1 MNKSAR
7 VVTTRAAATAAV
19 AAATALVMMGNVVS
33 AAPVGPINPVQATQ
47 GFLVMTE
54 GNANLIGTENEG
66 TLAVG
71 GNLVFSQYQLA
82 TVSAGN
88 FFAPGENNPTA
99 LVVDGQVDFVNSQ
112 PATRLQVLQNG
123 YAKIGNLNDTFVRD
137 FDNNNVPANTRILP
151 ANDYDASPRIELV
164 TNQSVPSVG
173 PVSVIDFAEAFQTFR
188 SNSTELATC
197 QNTVV
202 LRDPNGDPI
211 SSPIPPGTNAVINLS
226 ANTTNVLN
234 INSTDLDNIGILT
247 FADQPTASS
256 PLLVNVS
263 TTDVGDTFAW
273 TAPNFAGIGG
283 PEARFILFNFPTAT
297 ALTLAPGGATV
308 EGTIYAPRADFTDLD
323 QSNTEGSIIARTLE
337 HRGGEIHDYPFSTT
351 LACDSSSPTA
361 SPTATP
367 TATPTGTPTADP
379 TMTPTVTPS
388 PTGTGLPITG
398 SSSGSMLFTGSLA
411 VLTGTALLLTLG
423 LTHRRRRNAGS

>member
-1 MNKSAR
+1 MNKSAK
-7 VVTTRAAATAAV
+7 VTTTRTAAIAAV
-19 AAATALVMMGNVVS
+19 AATTAFVMMGNVVS
-33 AAPVGPINPVQATQ
+33 AAPVGPIDPVQATE

-54 GNANLIGTENEG
+54 GNATLIGTENEG

-71 GNLVFSQYQLA
+71 GDLVFAQYQLA
-82 TVSAGN
+82 VVSAGN

-99 LVVDGQVDFVNSQ
+99 LVVDGQVDFVNSL
-112 PATRLQVLQNG
+112 PATRLQVLQSG
-123 YAKIGNLNDTFVRD
+123 YAKIGNLTDTFVRN
-137 FDNNNVPANTRILP
+137 FDNNNAPANTRILP
-151 ANDYDASPRIELV
+151 ANDYDAAPRIELV

-202 LRDPNGDPI
+202 LQDPNGNPI

-226 ANTTNVLN
+226 SNTTNVLN
-234 INSTDLDNIGILT
+234 INSTDLDNISVLT
-247 FADQPTASS
+247 FADQPTANG
-256 PLLVNVS
+256 PLLVNVN

-323 QSNTEGSIIARTLE
+323 QSNTEGSIITRTLE

-351 LACDSSSPTA
+351 LACDSASPTA

-367 TATPTGTPTADP
+367 TTTPSGTPTADP
-379 TMTPTVTPS
+379 TVTPTVTPS
-388 PTGTGLPITG
+388 PTGTDLPITG
-398 SSSGSMLFTGSLA
+398 SSSGSMLFAGSLA
-411 VLTGTALLLTLG
+411 VLTGTALLLTIG
-423 LTHRRRRNAGS
+423 LTHRRRRSAGS

>member
-1 MNKSAR
+1 MNRNAK
-7 VVTTRAAATAAV
+7 VMTTRATATAAV
-19 AAATALVMMGNVVS
+19 AATTAFVMMGNVVN
-33 AAPVGPINPVQATQ
+33 AAPVGPIDPVQATQ

-54 GNANLIGTENEG
+54 GNATLIGTENEG

-71 GNLVFSQYQLA
+71 GNLAFSQYQLA

-88 FFAPGENNPTA
+88 FFAPGENTPTA
-99 LVVDGQVDFVNSQ
+99 LVVDGQVDFVNSL
-112 PATRLQVLQNG
+112 PATRLQVLEG
-123 YAKIGNLNDTFVRD
+123 GFAKIGNLNDTFVRNV
-137 FDNNNVPANTRILP
+137 DNNNVPANTRILP
-151 ANDYDASPRIELV
+151 ADNYDASPRIELV

-197 QNTVV
+197 QNTVA

-226 ANTTNVLN
+226 PNTTNVLN

-247 FADQPTASS
+247 FPDQPNANS
-256 PLLVNVS
+256 PLLVNVD
-263 TTDVGDTFAW
+263 TTDVGDTFSW

-297 ALTLAPGGATV
+297 TLTLATGGATV

-323 QSNTEGSIIARTLE
+323 QSNTEGSIVARTLE

-351 LACDSSSPTA
+351 LACDSGGPTA

-367 TATPTGTPTADP
+367 TADPTG
-379 TMTPTVTPS
+379 TPTVTPS
-388 PTGTGLPITG
+388 PTGTDLPITG
-398 SSSGSMLFTGSLA
+398 SSSGSMLLTGSLA
-411 VLTGTALLLTLG
+411 VLTGTALLLTIG
-423 LTHRRRRNAGS
+423 FTHRRRRNAES

>member
-1 MNKSAR
+1 MNKSAK
-7 VVTTRAAATAAV
+7 VTTTRAAAVAAV
-19 AAATALVMMGNVVS
+19 AAATAFVMLGNVVS
-33 AAPVGPINPVQATQ
+33 AAPVGPIDPVEATE

-54 GNANLIGTENEG
+54 GNATLIESENEG

-71 GNLVFSQYQLA
+71 GNLAFSQYQLA
-82 TVSAGN
+82 VVSAGS
-88 FFAPGENNPTA
+88 FFAPGDNNPTA
-99 LVVDGQVDFVNSQ
+99 LVVDGQVDFANSV
-112 PATRLQVLQNG
+112 PNTRLQVLQNG
-123 YAKIGNLNDTFVRD
+123 YAKIGNLNNTFVRNVD
-137 FDNNNVPANTRILP
+137 GNNAPANTRILP
-151 ANDYDASPRIELV
+151 INDYDASPRIELV
-164 TNQSVPSVG
+164 TTQPATSVG

-211 SSPIPPGTNAVINLS
+211 SSPIAPGTNAVIDLS

-234 INSTDLDNIGILT
+234 INSIDLDNIGILT

-256 PLLVNVS
+256 PLLVNVN
-263 TTDVGDTFAW
+263 TTDEADTFDW

-297 ALTLAPGGATV
+297 ALTLAPNGATV

-337 HRGGEIHDYPFSTT
+337 HRGGEIHDFPFSTT
-351 LACDSSSPTA
+351 LACDSASPTG

-367 TATPTGTPTADP
+367 TTTPSGTPTADP
-379 TMTPTVTPS
+379 TATPTVTPS
-388 PTGTGLPITG
+388 PTGTDLPITG
-398 SSSGSMLFTGSLA
+398 SSSGSMLFVGSLA
-411 VLTGTALLLTLG
+411 MLAGTALLLTIG
-423 LTHRRRRNAGS
+423 FTHRRRRNAGS

>member
-1 MNKSAR
+1 MNKYAK
-7 VVTTRAAATAAV
+7 VTTTRTTATAAI
-19 AAATALVMMGNVVS
+19 AATTAFVMMGNVVS
-33 AAPVGPINPVQATQ
+33 AAPVGPIDPVQATQ

-54 GNANLIGTENEG
+54 GNATLIGTENEG

-71 GNLVFSQYQLA
+71 GNLAFSQYQLA
-82 TVSAGN
+82 VVSAGN
-88 FFAPGENNPTA
+88 FFAPGEGVPTA
-99 LVVDGQVDFVNSQ
+99 LVVDGQVDFTNSV
-112 PATRLQVLQNG
+112 AGTRLQVLQG
-123 YAKIGNLNDTFVRD
+123 GFAKIGNLNDTFVRNL
-137 FDNNNVPANTRILP
+137 DNNNAPVNTRILP
-151 ANDYDASPRIELV
+151 ADDYDALPRIELV

-211 SSPIPPGTNAVINLS
+211 SSPIPPGTNALVNLS
-226 ANTTNVLN
+226 PNTTNVLN

-247 FADQPTASS
+247 FPDQPTASS
-256 PLLVNVS
+256 PLLVNVD
-263 TTDVGDTFAW
+263 TTDVGDTFVW

-297 ALTLAPGGATV
+297 TLTLAPGGATV

-351 LACDSSSPTA
+351 LACDSASPTA

-367 TATPTGTPTADP
+367 TASPTADP
-379 TMTPTVTPS
+379 TATPTVTPS

-398 SSSGSMLFTGSLA
+398 SSNGSMLFAGSLA
-411 VLTGTALLLTLG
+411 VLTGTALLLTIG
-423 LTHRRRRNAGS
+423 LTHRRRRNAES